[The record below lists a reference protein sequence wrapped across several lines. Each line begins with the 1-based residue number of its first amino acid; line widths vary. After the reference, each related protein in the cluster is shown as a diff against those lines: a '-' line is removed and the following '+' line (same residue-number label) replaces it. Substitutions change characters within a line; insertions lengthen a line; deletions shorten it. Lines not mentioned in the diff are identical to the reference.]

1 MDEIKY
7 DPNKAHYLT
16 ATAVIIK
23 DGKYLITRRSEN
35 EKVFPGL
42 WTVPGGKLE
51 VSDYISLP
59 KDTSEHWYNIV
70 EKILSR
76 EIMEETNLKVKNYR
90 YLTSLSFIRPDKIPG
105 LILSFYAEF
114 DAGDLKLCDDLT
126 EHAWVSLLEA
136 GKYELIEGIFEE
148 IEMLDKILK
157 GGHQSEWSAGDKY
170 KSS

>member
-1 MDEIKY
+1 MADISY
-7 DPNKAHYLT
+7 DSNKAHYLT
-16 ATAVIIK
+16 ATAIIIK
-23 DGKYLITRRSEN
+23 DGKYLITKRSPK
-35 EKVFPGL
+35 EKAFPGL

-90 YLTSLSFIRPDKIPG
+90 YLTSLSFIRPDKIPA
-105 LILSFYAEF
+105 LILSFYADYDSGE
-114 DAGDLKLCDDLT
+114 LKLCEDLT
-126 EHAWVSLLEA
+126 EYEWVSLEEA
-136 GKYELIEGIFEE
+136 GKYELIEGIYEE

-157 GGHQSEWSAGDKY
+157 GKHQSEWKASRKY
-170 KSS
+170 N